1 MDGISTADGFVEV
14 NNNLAEMIK
23 YVANEPSVG
32 LYYVQQHTHN
42 ALPNLL
48 RLQDR
53 IADRSREATL
63 HTQDLEESIV
73 MVDSMKQCGRSIA
86 DDMLNDIKKSILLMS
101 TSQPKRGLE
110 TMHICNFQ
118 SNLYCIFNLK
128 YSNYVFVFS
137 SSGLLQLLQNLQQ
150 IVVADCDEL
159 EELIEGGDNKN
170 TETPTTLP
178 KLKRLEFEV
187 LPKLK
192 SIWRGVMICDSLE
205 EVWHHTQ
212 GHAFELVTSCRASP
226 VPIYPDDTS
235 EDAEDGLVAVSSQSD
250 GEDEEELNFNVFF
263 SL

>member
-1 MDGISTADGFVEV
+1 MMDGISTADGFVEV

-101 TSQPKRGLE
+101 TSQPKRGVI
-110 TMHICNFQ
+110 HP
-118 SNLYCIFNLK
+118 
-128 YSNYVFVFS
+128 S
-137 SSGLLQLLQNLQQ
+137 SSGLQDAKRSSGGPTAFSRNVLFAQPDAESRGSYFSSVFKSAKQKAVSIKWPQLDPEQPIGTKADQLPSNQSPDETVHIAVSTLSDTEAEELPSSTQ
-150 IVVADCDEL
+150 IFDEQL
-159 EELIEGGDNKN
+159 EE
-170 TETPTTLP
+170 TLP
-178 KLKRLEFEV
+178 THDISSASENYEEFKAKKEAKLKE
-187 LPKLK
+187 
-192 SIWRGVMICDSLE
+192 WLE
-205 EVWHHTQ
+205 EH
-212 GHAFELVTSCRASP
+212 
-226 VPIYPDDTS
+226 
-235 EDAEDGLVAVSSQSD
+235 
-250 GEDEEELNFNVFF
+250 
-263 SL
+263 